1 MKKESLNSVYA
12 SPNSNSLYVMHYPK
26 GKNIVVSYGILS
38 QIEDKYINH
47 KCNTDKGSFGSP
59 IMSLSTLKVI
69 GMHSKGARKTFR
81 L

>member
-1 MKKESLNSVYA
+1 
-12 SPNSNSLYVMHYPK
+12 MHYPK

-59 IMSLSTLKVI
+59 IMSLNTLKVI
-69 GMHSKGARKTFR
+69 GMHSKGTRKPSGFNIGIFIKYAIYFSQ
-81 L
+81 LI